1 MHSSRVLLPF
11 GGPSGIYLPSMKL
24 YKSPP
29 CLLFPTLALLAGGV
43 VGYFAT
49 IYMGIAT
56 GSYLLLVGGLIYK
69 KNRERHSR
77 FMLTAI
83 SLDLLLVVIL
93 QIQRQAIQTML
104 AFSLT
109 GMQQAHVG
117 VSFAATV
124 LYFPVL
130 YLGIRLWKH
139 PELAIK
145 LRKAHVNIAITA
157 FLLRTA
163 GFILMFSLLKKYVA
177 A

>member
-1 MHSSRVLLPF
+1 MNDF
-11 GGPSGIYLPSMKL
+11 
-24 YKSPP
+24 KSPP
-29 CLLFPTLALLAGGV
+29 RLVFPALAFFAGAM

-56 GSYLLLVGGLIYK
+56 GSYVLMVGGLFYK
-69 KNRERHSR
+69 TDRERHSR

-109 GMQQAHVG
+109 GLQQAHVA

-124 LYFPVL
+124 LYIPVL

-139 PELAIK
+139 PELAVK
-145 LRKAHVNIAITA
+145 LRKLHVYIAITA
-157 FLLRTA
+157 FLLRTS
-163 GFILMFSLLKKYVA
+163 GFLLMFSLLKKYVA
-177 A
+177 V